1 MEITKNL
8 QLETW
13 RLNKLG
19 VRFRMFEQGKK
30 TVGIVIRESDATPEN
45 IQKVEEAGYVSSG
58 KKSGKDKARL
68 YEISIEELEKVH
80 SKMLELIELECSR
93 IATIGDPF
101 FMYRISND
109 DKLVI
114 NILEEGNDDRISIG
128 LTEMGYSGEN
138 WDPIGDRA
146 EYTIPISYLEEF
158 YGISVVDT
166 SN

>member
-19 VRFRMFEQGKK
+19 ISFRMFDQSPGMLW
-30 TVGIVIRESDATPEN
+30 IVIRVADANLEN

-58 KKSGKDKARL
+58 KSKKDKALL
-68 YEISIEELEKVH
+68 YEISLEELEKVH
-80 SKMLELIELECSR
+80 SQMLKLLELECKR

-101 FMYRISND
+101 FRYRISSEGEF
-109 DKLVI
+109 VI
-114 NILEEGNDDRISIG
+114 SVLEDGSDDRISIG
-128 LTEMGYSGEN
+128 LTEMGYSSRSWN
-138 WDPIGDRA
+138 PRGDIA
-146 EYTIPISYLEEF
+146 EYTIPISYLEEL

-166 SN
+166 SD